1 MKIQYPLIA
10 ILFSVSNL
18 LAAELTDWSTGKTFR
33 FDFFHSGSAGIE
45 KISQDEIRLEGN
57 WAGSNTILVDV
68 FDLGLYKAELKEKE
82 TGKILYSR
90 GFSSIFGEWQTTG
103 EAGQGIWKTFHES
116 FRFPEPRMDCRLV
129 FSKRNPD
136 ASFVKLAEF
145 DVLPNSRFINRS
157 AVPKTGTLSDWMIS
171 GEPNKKVD
179 IVILG
184 DGYTG
189 EQLSKF
195 KSDVDRLAG
204 YMFSVEPYKSRRADF
219 NVRLILAPSKQE
231 GISNPRKD
239 EWMNNLLGFRFNAFD
254 SDRYV
259 LSYENK
265 VIRELAAQ
273 VPYDA
278 VIVVCNSAKYGGGG
292 IYNLYASVTSDT
304 EPSTYVFTHEFGHSF
319 ASLGDE
325 YYTSDVAYELS
336 PNQKFEPQEP
346 NITALLDK
354 NTLKWREFVN
364 QGTPLPTPWK
374 KAEFEQISLDIQ
386 KRRTE
391 LTANKAADST
401 MNNLFRE
408 DKQKTEAHLKSER
421 YYGQTGAFEGA
432 GYESHGLYRAE
443 LDCIMFSRNPDHFCR
458 VCTKAISNAID
469 RYTK

>member
-1 MKIQYPLIA
+1 MKIQYTLVA

-18 LAAELTDWSTGKTFR
+18 VAGGLTDWSTGKTFR

-57 WAGSNTILVDV
+57 WAGSETILVEN
-68 FDLGLYKAELKEKE
+68 FDLGLYKAELREKE
-82 TGKILYSR
+82 SGKLLFSA

-103 EAGQGIWKTFHES
+103 EASAGKWKTFHES
-116 FRFPEPRMDCRLV
+116 VRFPEPKTDSKLII
-129 FSKRNPD
+129 SKRNPD
-136 ASFVKLAEF
+136 ASFLQLAEF
-145 DVLPNSRFINRS
+145 DIQPNSRFINRS
-157 AVPKTGTLSDWMIS
+157 IIPQKGKVIDWMVS
-171 GEPNKKVD
+171 GPQNQKVD
-179 IVILG
+179 IVILA
-184 DGYTG
+184 DGYTAD
-189 EQLSKF
+189 QLSKF

-204 YMFSVEPYKSRRADF
+204 YMFSVEPYKSRKTDF
-219 NVRLILAPSKQE
+219 NVRLIFASSEQE

-239 EWMNNLLGFRFNAFD
+239 QWMNNLLGFRFNAFD

-259 LSYENK
+259 LSFENK
-265 VIRELAAQ
+265 TIRELAAQ

-278 VIVVCNSAKYGGGG
+278 VIVVCNSKKYGGGG

-336 PNQKFEPQEP
+336 SQQKYEPQEP

-354 NTLKWREFVN
+354 SALKWKEFVN
-364 QGTPLPTPWK
+364 PGTPLPTPWK
-374 KAEFEQISLDIQ
+374 KAEFEQISIDIQ

-401 MNNLFRE
+401 MNKLFRE
-408 DKQKTEAHLKSER
+408 DKNKTEAHLKAER
-421 YYGQTGAFEGA
+421 FYGQTGAFEGA
-432 GYESHGLYRAE
+432 GYESHGLYRPE
-443 LDCIMFSRNPDHFCR
+443 LDCIMFSRNPDHFCK
-458 VCTKAISNAID
+458 VCTKAINHAID
-469 RYTK
+469 RYTY